1 MARPTDW
8 SVLGYDSDPV
18 SGDPTLVAELARR
31 YTKTA
36 DAIDTAVEGLKKI
49 TSATDGQQSKAITEL
64 RSKAEEAGTDIS
76 KAEKRYREAG
86 SALTTYHPELSEA
99 QRISASAHTRAT
111 NAANATEISAPG
123 TEKDPSEPAPG
134 SAEDPEMI
142 AAHKSLNEAIGIRDT
157 AATTAAKAIEDV
169 IGTDGL
175 EDGFWDNFGGFL
187 KKLGDIA
194 SMVAMVAGIL
204 ALVLCWV
211 PVIGQALA
219 VIALVATA
227 ISLLCKIGTGAIT
240 GNWDVKG
247 MVFDVIA
254 LATFGIGRAFTTAG
268 RLGALTARGRA
279 LPVAKTLS
287 SSSPGVSRASLM
299 GGRVTNRMARTM
311 ISEGTQ
317 TGTRLSRGVHAYTS
331 AFSEGAQAWRTIL
344 TTSPRSWGTASSL
357 NGLMGGSTAID
368 DMAGLSPRVLD
379 ASDNVADLAS
389 SATRANNIGLGANT
403 AGPLNDLRELGGHIF
418 SGDSA
423 VGTPDSMGNVPR

>member
-36 DAIDTAVEGLKKI
+36 DAIDKAVEGLNKI

-64 RSKAEEAGTDIS
+64 RAKAEEAGTDIS
-76 KAEKRYREAG
+76 KAETRYREAG

-111 NAANATEISAPG
+111 NASNATQISAPG
-123 TEKDPSEPAPG
+123 SEKDSSEPEPG

-157 AATTAAKAIEDV
+157 AAEAAARAIEDV

-219 VIALVATA
+219 AIALVATA

-254 LATFGIGRAFTTAG
+254 LATFGVGRAFTTAG
-268 RLGALTARGRA
+268 RLGALTARSRA
-279 LPVAKTLS
+279 LPVARTLS
-287 SSSPGVSRASLM
+287 RTQGGRVASLM
-299 GGRVTNRMARTM
+299 GGRVTNRMASAMRTQ
-311 ISEGTQ
+311 GLQ
-317 TGTRLSRGVHAYTS
+317 TGTRFSRGVQAYTS
-331 AFSEGAQAWRTIL
+331 AFGESAAAWRTML

-357 NGLMGGSTAID
+357 NGLMGGSSAID
-368 DMAGLSPRVLD
+368 DLAGLSPRVLD

-423 VGTPDSMGNVPR
+423 VGTPDSMGSVPR